1 MLKLDPDD
9 SDADEDKPKA
19 LIKID
24 GEASSQQNTN
34 HDLDNISSVHVN
46 NSTPAV
52 PLPNKVRIF
61 LMTFLQNILLQN
73 VQLLYHAV
81 KYSFSL
87 LAG

>member
-19 LIKID
+19 PIKID
-24 GEASSQQNTN
+24 GEPSSQQTTN
-34 HDLDNISSVHVN
+34 YDLDNISSVHVN

-61 LMTFLQNILLQN
+61 
-73 VQLLYHAV
+73 
-81 KYSFSL
+81 FSL
-87 LAG
+87 FYCRK